1 MKTLL
6 PLATAAASAAAL
18 CVAVPAA
25 TTAPAP
31 TPTLT
36 RTSLGKITLGMSVA
50 QATRASGIR
59 FTVGD
64 PSNPYCRYARA
75 TDRRLGVW
83 LMLTRRGQ
91 VARFDVSRPAVT
103 TSTTVGV
110 GSTEAAVVIAYPK
123 AITRPHK
130 YVRRGHEIWVGARPG
145 ARSGAAL
152 VFETDGKRVT
162 HVRAGKLPQ
171 VGYVEGCS

>member
-1 MKTLL
+1 MTRTL
-6 PLATAAASAAAL
+6 PLAAAAATAVAL
-18 CVAVPAA
+18 CAGVTSAPAA
-25 TTAPAP
+25 PA
-31 TPTLT
+31 PTLT

-64 PSNPYCRYARA
+64 PSNPYCRYARS

-91 VARFDVSRPAVT
+91 VARFDVARPLIQTAA
-103 TSTTVGV
+103 TVGV

-123 AITRPHK
+123 AIVRPHK
-130 YVRRGHEIWVGARPG
+130 YVRRGHEIWVGARPT

-171 VGYVEGCS
+171 VGYVEGCA